1 MELDILLT
9 IIFAV
14 ILIGAARW
22 MIGVLIQA
30 LINLIGA
37 LVSATGAIVP
47 DRRTGLAAEQYEIN
61 AAQPVGAIRCPVA
74 PDHQI

>member
-1 MELDILLT
+1 MDLDILLT

-37 LVSATGAIVP
+37 LVSATGAIV
-47 DRRTGLAAEQYEIN
+47 LI
-61 AAQPVGAIRCPVA
+61 GALVWLLNSMR
-74 PDHQI
+74 

>member
-14 ILIGAARW
+14 ILIGSARW
-22 MIGVLIQA
+22 MIGILIQA

-37 LVSATGAIVP
+37 LVSVTGAIFLIGVLVWLLNSM
-47 DRRTGLAAEQYEIN
+47 R
-61 AAQPVGAIRCPVA
+61 
-74 PDHQI
+74 

>member
-1 MELDILLT
+1 MDLDILLT

-22 MIGVLIQA
+22 MIGVLFHA

-37 LVSATGAIVP
+37 LVSATGAIVLIGTLVWLLNSM
-47 DRRTGLAAEQYEIN
+47 R
-61 AAQPVGAIRCPVA
+61 
-74 PDHQI
+74 

>member
-22 MIGVLIQA
+22 MIGILFRA

-37 LVSATGAIVP
+37 LVSATGAIV
-47 DRRTGLAAEQYEIN
+47 LI
-61 AAQPVGAIRCPVA
+61 VA
-74 PDHQI
+74 LVWLLNSMR

>member
-1 MELDILLT
+1 MDLDILLT
-9 IIFAV
+9 IILAV

-37 LVSATGAIVP
+37 LVSAGGAII
-47 DRRTGLAAEQYEIN
+47 LI
-61 AAQPVGAIRCPVA
+61 VA
-74 PDHQI
+74 LVWLLNSTR

>member
-9 IIFAV
+9 IILAV

-37 LVSATGAIVP
+37 LVSAGGAII
-47 DRRTGLAAEQYEIN
+47 LI
-61 AAQPVGAIRCPVA
+61 VA
-74 PDHQI
+74 LVWLLNSMR

>member
-1 MELDILLT
+1 MDLDILLT

-22 MIGVLIQA
+22 MIGVLILA

-37 LVSATGAIVP
+37 LVSATGAIV
-47 DRRTGLAAEQYEIN
+47 LI
-61 AAQPVGAIRCPVA
+61 GALVWLLNSMR
-74 PDHQI
+74 

>member
-1 MELDILLT
+1 MDLDILLT
-9 IIFAV
+9 IILAV

-37 LVSATGAIVP
+37 LVSATGAIV
-47 DRRTGLAAEQYEIN
+47 LI
-61 AAQPVGAIRCPVA
+61 GALVWLLNSMR
-74 PDHQI
+74 

>member
-1 MELDILLT
+1 MDPDILLT

-37 LVSATGAIVP
+37 LVSATGAIV
-47 DRRTGLAAEQYEIN
+47 LI
-61 AAQPVGAIRCPVA
+61 GALVWLLNSMR
-74 PDHQI
+74 

>member
-1 MELDILLT
+1 MDPDILLT

-37 LVSATGAIVP
+37 LVSATGAIV
-47 DRRTGLAAEQYEIN
+47 LI
-61 AAQPVGAIRCPVA
+61 GALVWLLNSIR
-74 PDHQI
+74 

>member
-1 MELDILLT
+1 MDLDILLT
-9 IIFAV
+9 IILAV

-37 LVSATGAIVP
+37 LVSAGGAII
-47 DRRTGLAAEQYEIN
+47 LI
-61 AAQPVGAIRCPVA
+61 VA
-74 PDHQI
+74 LVWLLNNTR

>member
-1 MELDILLT
+1 MDLDILLT

-37 LVSATGAIVP
+37 LVSATGAIV
-47 DRRTGLAAEQYEIN
+47 LI
-61 AAQPVGAIRCPVA
+61 VA
-74 PDHQI
+74 LVWLLNSMR

>member
-14 ILIGAARW
+14 ILVGAARW
-22 MIGVLIQA
+22 MIGILIQA

-37 LVSATGAIVP
+37 LVSAIGAIVLI
-47 DRRTGLAAEQYEIN
+47 GVLAWLLN
-61 AAQPVGAIRCPVA
+61 SMR
-74 PDHQI
+74 

>member
-14 ILIGAARW
+14 ILVGAARW
-22 MIGVLIQA
+22 MIGVLVQV

-37 LVSATGAIVP
+37 LVSAIGAIVLI
-47 DRRTGLAAEQYEIN
+47 GVLAWLLN
-61 AAQPVGAIRCPVA
+61 SMR
-74 PDHQI
+74 

>member
-1 MELDILLT
+1 MDLDILLI

-37 LVSATGAIVP
+37 LVSATGAIV
-47 DRRTGLAAEQYEIN
+47 LI
-61 AAQPVGAIRCPVA
+61 GALVWLLNSMR
-74 PDHQI
+74 

>member
-1 MELDILLT
+1 MDLDILLT
-9 IIFAV
+9 IILAV

-37 LVSATGAIVP
+37 LVSAGGAII
-47 DRRTGLAAEQYEIN
+47 LI
-61 AAQPVGAIRCPVA
+61 VA
-74 PDHQI
+74 LVWLLNSMR

>member
-9 IIFAV
+9 IIFTV

-37 LVSATGAIVP
+37 LVSATGAIV
-47 DRRTGLAAEQYEIN
+47 LI
-61 AAQPVGAIRCPVA
+61 GALVWLLNSMR
-74 PDHQI
+74 

>member
-1 MELDILLT
+1 MDLNILLT

-37 LVSATGAIVP
+37 LVSATGAIV
-47 DRRTGLAAEQYEIN
+47 LI
-61 AAQPVGAIRCPVA
+61 GALVWLLNSMR
-74 PDHQI
+74 

>member
-14 ILIGAARW
+14 VLIGAARW

-37 LVSATGAIVP
+37 LVSATGAIV
-47 DRRTGLAAEQYEIN
+47 LI
-61 AAQPVGAIRCPVA
+61 GALVWLLNSMR
-74 PDHQI
+74 

>member
-37 LVSATGAIVP
+37 LVSATGAIV
-47 DRRTGLAAEQYEIN
+47 LI
-61 AAQPVGAIRCPVA
+61 GALVWLLNSMR
-74 PDHQI
+74 

>member
-1 MELDILLT
+1 MDLDIMLT

-37 LVSATGAIVP
+37 LVSATGAIV
-47 DRRTGLAAEQYEIN
+47 LI
-61 AAQPVGAIRCPVA
+61 GALVWLLNSMR
-74 PDHQI
+74 